1 MKTIRA
7 LGVVAFVLGANS
19 LSAAI
24 YTVTNTNDSGVGS
37 LRDAIAFSITGT
49 GCTGT
54 PTVCTIQPAS
64 SLPIVTD
71 PVIIDGYTQPG
82 SSPNTLAVGDHA
94 VLLVEI
100 DGIGINGAASAFQI
114 RTDNTVIKGLV
125 INRFTN
131 SAISIEPGEGHPG
144 PDGGVHHENLWA
156 SMRRPS

>member
-1 MKTIRA
+1 
-7 LGVVAFVLGANS
+7 
-19 LSAAI
+19 
-24 YTVTNTNDSGVGS
+24 
-37 LRDAIAFSITGT
+37 
-49 GCTGT
+49 
-54 PTVCTIQPAS
+54 
-64 SLPIVTD
+64 
-71 PVIIDGYTQPG
+71 
-82 SSPNTLAVGDHA
+82 

-144 PDGGVHHENLWA
+144 PEGGVHHENLWA